1 MIALFRRIILHIIT
15 ILEYL
20 LSCRGC
26 CAQTPYGY
34 LWFAIQDGREHV
46 LTSGHKFATIS
57 QIVWEENKA
66 LAIIKIDIKLV
77 SYE

>member
-1 MIALFRRIILHIIT
+1 MLACLLKFYLDIRYPFKSLMRL
-15 ILEYL
+15 L
-20 LSCRGC
+20 LS
-26 CAQTPYGY
+26 
-34 LWFAIQDGREHV
+34 LKAIQDGREHV

>member
-1 MIALFRRIILHIIT
+1 MHFLVRIIPHIIT

-26 CAQTPYGY
+26 KTQTPYGY